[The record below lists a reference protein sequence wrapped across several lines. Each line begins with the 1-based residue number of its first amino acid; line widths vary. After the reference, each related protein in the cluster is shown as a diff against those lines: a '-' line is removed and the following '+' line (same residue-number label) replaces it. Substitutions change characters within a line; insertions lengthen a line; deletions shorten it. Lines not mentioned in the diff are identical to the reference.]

1 MANTSEGHADLTQAL
16 LSAIVESSDDA
27 IISKN
32 LDGIITSW
40 NKSAERLFGYTADE
54 AIGNPVLMLI
64 PQDRKSEEPAILDRL
79 RRGER
84 VDHFETVRV
93 RKDGTLLDLS
103 LTISPIRDSTG
114 RVVGASKIARD
125 ITEQKRTEKLMRELQ
140 QKYAESLEERVERA
154 TADLSTSQERLR
166 TAERL
171 AALGTLSAG
180 LGHDMGNVLMP
191 LRARIETIASQLPT
205 NDGFRDH
212 FDAIRKAIEY
222 LHTLASGPAVR
233 A

>member
-64 PQDRKSEEPAILDRL
+64 PPDRKSEEPAILDRL

-84 VDHFETVRV
+84 VDHFETVPR
-93 RKDGTLLDLS
+93 S
-103 LTISPIRDSTG
+103 L
-114 RVVGASKIARD
+114 
-125 ITEQKRTEKLMRELQ
+125 
-140 QKYAESLEERVERA
+140 
-154 TADLSTSQERLR
+154 
-166 TAERL
+166 
-171 AALGTLSAG
+171 
-180 LGHDMGNVLMP
+180 
-191 LRARIETIASQLPT
+191 
-205 NDGFRDH
+205 
-212 FDAIRKAIEY
+212 
-222 LHTLASGPAVR
+222 
-233 A
+233 